1 MRNIFISVIIPAYNE
16 ELRIQKTLEGLKKY
30 FSQKKYF
37 HEIIIADDGSIDKT
51 TDVVLRFK
59 DDLNI
64 SVIANELNYG
74 KGYSVKK
81 GMLASSG
88 EYKLFM
94 DADNSVSIENLDK
107 FLPYF
112 DEGFDIIIGSIE
124 INCAKIRENV
134 APWRSRLGRL
144 SKLLIRFV
152 ALPDIFDSQR
162 GFKVFSKKA
171 ADIIFQK
178 QMLNGFGFDIEI
190 LTIATRH
197 SFKIKELPIVWSNP
211 EGSKV
216 CLKHYF
222 LTLLELFTIK
232 KNTLLK
238 RYDRQ
243 R

>member
-1 MRNIFISVIIPAYNE
+1 MQEVFLSVIIPAYNE
-16 ELRIQKTLEGLKKY
+16 ELRIQKTLDGLEKY
-30 FSQKKYF
+30 FSQKKYS
-37 HEIIIADDGSIDKT
+37 HEIIVADDGSIDRT
-51 TDVVLRFK
+51 SDVVLRFK

-64 SVIANELNYG
+64 FVTANGSNYG

-81 GMLASSG
+81 GMFASSG

-94 DADNSVSIENLDK
+94 DADNSVSIENLDT

-112 DEGFDIIIGSIE
+112 NEGFDIIIGSIE
-124 INCAKIRENV
+124 INGAKIKENV

-152 ALPDIFDSQR
+152 ALPDILDSQR

-171 ADIIFQK
+171 ADVIFPK

-197 SFKIKELPIVWSNP
+197 GFKIKELPIVWSNP
-211 EGSKV
+211 KGSKV
-216 CLKHYF
+216 YLRHYF
-222 LTLLELFTIK
+222 LTLLELLTIK
-232 KNTLLK
+232 KNILLK
-238 RYDRQ
+238 RYD
-243 R
+243 